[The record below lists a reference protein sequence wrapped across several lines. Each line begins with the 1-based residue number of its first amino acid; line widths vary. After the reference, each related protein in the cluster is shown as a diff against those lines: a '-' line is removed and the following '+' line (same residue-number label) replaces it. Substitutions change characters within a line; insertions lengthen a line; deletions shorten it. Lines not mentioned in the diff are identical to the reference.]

1 MNDKDKQNKQLESIL
16 KKAHIPGPSPELKKR
31 ITAEAAKI
39 WNQTLPEISWRIPVR
54 RLLVSAAAAVFV
66 IWLANSSSDY
76 ALLRWQ
82 PRRIQV
88 EYRQTPNLDTLT
100 EIPYS
105 PIARKLVTTGRS
117 SPMTDASALRNYTET
132 MLNILDEAQQ
142 NGVSKPPAP
151 AEGRSRLLPKQ
162 PGLNSYS

>member
-1 MNDKDKQNKQLESIL
+1 MNDKDTRNKQLESIL
-16 KKAHIPGPSPELKKR
+16 KKAHILGPSPELKKR
-31 ITAEAAKI
+31 ITAEAAKA
-39 WNQTLPEISWRIPVR
+39 WNQTMPEISWRIPVR

-76 ALLRWQ
+76 ALIRWQ

-88 EYRQTPNLDTLT
+88 EHRQTPNLDTLT

-117 SPMTDASALRNYTET
+117 SSMTDASALRNYTET

-151 AEGRSRLLPKQ
+151 AEGRSRLFPKR
-162 PGLNSYS
+162 PAFNSYS